1 MTQTSPSQNLKDAFI
16 KPSPELVE
24 LVWGGNRIERI
35 KGLKPSGKKIG
46 ESWECSSHPN
56 HASAVAVGD
65 QKFLLP
71 DIIKAIPNEILG
83 KHVAEEFGELP
94 ILVKLIDA
102 NDNLSVQVH
111 PSDKKAVELGE
122 EQSGKNEFWS
132 VLGAEEESVLYLG
145 FKNDVDRRQFE
156 SDLNSGNV
164 NIAEKYLNAIHVKPG
179 DLFFNPAGT
188 VHAIGKGVVLAE
200 IQQSSGLTYRLWDWN
215 RVPKRE
221 MRIERGLKSL
231 NFTKTN
237 ESDFRIM
244 PHKMN
249 RNEESLIDGMFFS
262 VDRIGLDKGEKI
274 NLESKGS
281 FQIFLC
287 LNGKVVFSNGRSQE
301 TLRAGESLLVPASM
315 KNYSITAGEKTIL
328 LKSFLVTPE
337 RINPVIFQ
345 TYDVRETSDK
355 LSDRVA
361 YYLGKGYGTFLR
373 KNNPPK
379 MPWAS
384 VGGGIRLSTE
394 RIRASLVKGLVES
407 GVNVYDIGIS
417 STPELYFS
425 IPYLNSDGGIN
436 ITASHNGAE
445 YNGLKQ
451 VIKKDGFICSI
462 NAQEML
468 GIKKIV
474 LEGDFLK
481 GKGECMK
488 ITEGEVPRY
497 HNELVKA
504 NCRLGRDIWI
514 YLLKKHGS
522 LRNLIAAV
530 SALDFPEKRDAKK
543 WEEIKKRLK
552 LPVEFTQP
560 QTAVRRPLKKLKL
573 VIDFGNGSCWRTKNI
588 FTDLGASVIALNETP
603 DGSFPAHIPDPIK
616 EKYRKQ
622 LENAVKEIK
631 SGKELVGM
639 GFDEDGDR
647 VIYVRSDG
655 KAVEGDRTLAIQAK
669 SVIEEHRKSG
679 KAGTPRFIGE
689 VKFSRIAEEFIAKCG
704 GEFIM
709 SPTGFAFI
717 KEAAKKIDCSIAT
730 GDDYA
735 DVFGKK
741 IDTAKNKS
749 PVILAAELSGH
760 QMSGYEENWMFD
772 DAALA
777 VTKVLGVIAKAIEEG
792 KSFVDLDEEIPRYS
806 SSPELNIRLPT
817 NVLVEKQEVVDKIIS
832 VFGKK
837 GFRID
842 TTDGCIIVW
851 SKDGAWVGQALARKS
866 NTQPML
872 VCRVEGKDE
881 KTRGMIEN
889 EFFSELDKIVTKSVP
904 RLDLLSDDYIRQKFN
919 TKN

>member
-1 MTQTSPSQNLKDAFI
+1 MTRTDVSQKLKDAFI

-24 LVWGGNRIERI
+24 AVWGGNRIEKMKCVR
-35 KGLKPSGKKIG
+35 PSGRKIG

-56 HASAVAVGD
+56 HASVVAVGN

-71 DIIKAIPNEILG
+71 GIIKSMPNEILG
-83 KHVAEEFGELP
+83 KSVAEEFGELP
-94 ILVKLIDA
+94 MLVKLIDA

-111 PSDKKAVELGE
+111 PSDKKASEFGE
-122 EQSGKNEFWS
+122 TQSGKNEFWV
-132 VLGAEEESVLYLG
+132 VLDADENSVLYLG
-145 FKNDVDRRQFE
+145 FKNDVDRRQFD
-156 SDLNSGNV
+156 SDLNSQNV
-164 NIAEKYLNAIHVKPG
+164 NIAEKYLNAIRVKPG
-179 DLFFNPAGT
+179 DLVFNPAGT

-221 MRIERGLKSL
+221 MHIEKGLKSL
-231 NFTKTN
+231 DAAKSDAEKFRMNPKRISDKEERLVDGLFFT
-237 ESDFRIM
+237 
-244 PHKMN
+244 
-249 RNEESLIDGMFFS
+249 
-262 VDRIGLDKGEKI
+262 VDMITLARGERM

-287 LNGKVVFSNGRSQE
+287 LSGNAVFSNGRSQE
-301 TLRAGESLLVPASM
+301 TLRAWESLIVPASL
-315 KNYSITAGEKTIL
+315 KNYSIAAGEKTIL

-337 RINPVIFQ
+337 HINPVIFQ

-355 LSDRVA
+355 LPDRVA

-373 KNNPPK
+373 KNNPSK
-379 MPWAS
+379 TPWAS
-384 VGGGIRLSTE
+384 VGGGVRLSTE
-394 RIRASLVKGLVES
+394 RIRKSLIKGLVES

-436 ITASHNGAE
+436 ITGSHNAAE

-468 GIKKIV
+468 CIKKIV

-481 GKGECMK
+481 GKGERVK
-488 ITEGEVPRY
+488 IAEGETPRR

-504 NCRLGRDIWI
+504 NCRLGRDIWV
-514 YLLKKHGS
+514 YLLKKQGS
-522 LRNLIAAV
+522 LRNLIDAV

-543 WEEIKKRLK
+543 WEEIKKQLK
-552 LPVEFTQP
+552 LPEGFAQP
-560 QTAVRRPLKKLKL
+560 QTAIAHPLKKLKL
-573 VIDFGNGSCWRTKNI
+573 LIDFGNGSCWRTKNI

-603 DGSFPAHIPDPIK
+603 DGSFPAHVPDPIK

-622 LENAVKEIK
+622 LENAVKETK
-631 SGKELVGM
+631 GGKEIVGM

-655 KAVEGDRTLAIQAK
+655 KVVEGDRTLAIQAK
-669 SVIEEHRKSG
+669 SVIEEHRKAG

-689 VKFSRIAEEFIAKCG
+689 VKFSRVAEEFITERG

-717 KEAAKKIDCSIAT
+717 KEAAKKIDRAISA
-730 GDDYA
+730 GDDHA

-760 QMSGYEENWMFD
+760 QMSGYGENWMFD

-777 VTKVLGVIAKAIEEG
+777 ATKVLGVVAKAAEEG

-817 NVLVEKQEVVDKIIS
+817 NVLAEKQEVVDKIVS
-832 VFGKK
+832 VFRKK

-842 TTDGCIIVW
+842 TIDGGIIVW
-851 SKDGAWVGQALARKS
+851 SKHGAWVGQALARKS

-881 KTRGMIEN
+881 KIRKMIEK
-889 EFFSELDKIVTKSVP
+889 EFFSELARTSTKSVP
-904 RLDLLSDDYIRQKFN
+904 KLDLLSDDYIRDALN
-919 TKN
+919 SPS